1 MVVSPLS
8 HRPFSVIWGGSIIHT
23 IICRVHLM
31 PDINAHR
38 HATAEFW
45 LGVRHELPLQLG
57 VIPFGLVFGILGL
70 ASGLTGLQTILLSS
84 ILFGGASQVVFAQ
97 LWAAGVPPLVVGGSV
112 GVVNLRHVLYSA
124 SMAQYLRHLPLRWRI
139 LLGYL
144 LTDEAYAVSIKRFQ
158 DGPHSPYQHYH
169 LLGSGVTLWVA
180 WQASTIAGVIAGTT
194 IPDSWSL
201 SFAIPLTFIAVV
213 APSIRRRADLVA
225 CVVAATLSLLCQPL
239 PWKSWI
245 MVAACGGVAAGWLT
259 HYQTQ
264 KQDRITADNDRG
276 MS

>member
-1 MVVSPLS
+1 
-8 HRPFSVIWGGSIIHT
+8 
-23 IICRVHLM
+23 M

-38 HATAEFW
+38 NATAEFW

-57 VIPFGLVFGILGL
+57 VIPFGLVFGILAL

-84 ILFGGASQVVFAQ
+84 ILFGGASQIVFAQ

-180 WQASTIAGVIAGTT
+180 WQTSTIAGVMAGTT

-225 CVVAATLSLLCQPL
+225 CVVAATLSLICQPL
-239 PWKSWI
+239 PWNSWI
-245 MVAACGGVAAGWLT
+245 MIAACGGVAAGWLT
-259 HYQTQ
+259 HHHTQ
-264 KQDRITADNDRG
+264 RQDRITADNDRG

>member
-1 MVVSPLS
+1 MVVSPLF

-124 SMAQYLRHLPLRWRI
+124 SMAQYLRHLPLRWRV

-144 LTDEAYAVSIKRFQ
+144 LTDEAYAVSITRFQ

-180 WQASTIAGVIAGTT
+180 WQTSTIAGVIAGTT

-201 SFAIPLTFIAVV
+201 SFALPLTFIAVV

-225 CVVAATLSLLCQPL
+225 CVVVATLSLLCQPL

-245 MVAACGGVAAGWLT
+245 MVAACGGVAAGWLSN
-259 HYQTQ
+259 YQAQ
-264 KQDRITADNDRG
+264 KQDGITADNERW